1 MAKLPNYITDKNP
14 FALAGPPD
22 WFLSRLW
29 AYDDSL
35 VIVPSRQ
42 GHYYRL
48 AQRRPLKLNESI
60 VNDIMK
66 EQGDTKMLA
75 SYSLVPVTTILA
87 TVWWDNPVIFEEL
100 TKRAPWR
107 MGGAQKFTEMV
118 EAVDKKR
125 ELDIRARTDDH
136 LTYLAKDSWRYYNKL
151 IGTRTHLW
159 SPTVK
164 SSSNVPAASQS
175 PSIIIAPSNYKPSVD
190 STWAPPRGK
199 R

>member
-1 MAKLPNYITDKNP
+1 MARLPNYIADKNS
-14 FALAGPPD
+14 FALAGPPT
-22 WFLSRLW
+22 WFLSKLW

-42 GHYYRL
+42 GHFYRL
-48 AQRRPLKLNESI
+48 AQRRPLKLPERI
-60 VNDIMK
+60 VNDVLK
-66 EQGDTKMLA
+66 EQSDTRMLA

-107 MGGAQKFTEMV
+107 MGGAKKFTEMV

-125 ELDIRARTDDH
+125 ELDVRAKTDDH
-136 LTYLAKDSWRYYNKL
+136 LDYLAKDSWKYYNKL
-151 IGTRTHLW
+151 IGTRSHLW
-159 SPTVK
+159 GPTVK
-164 SSSNVPAASQS
+164 SDKPAPASSGPALFIPHGAKYR
-175 PSIIIAPSNYKPSVD
+175 PDAVA
-190 STWAPPRGK
+190 TWAPPRGK